1 MAECRTYPRMRVLK
15 GAKIVLGASSVLDC
29 VVRDLTNIGARV
41 KIPSAVT
48 LPEDVAITFDGGR
61 TCRPC
66 RVAWRTLD
74 ETGLEFTNPDSHQ
87 PAA

>member
-1 MAECRTYPRMRVLK
+1 MSKSRNYPRMRVLK
-15 GAKIVLGASSVLDC
+15 GAKIVLGTSSVLDC
-29 VVRDLTNIGARV
+29 VVRDLTNGGARV
-41 KIPSAVT
+41 KIPNAVD
-48 LPEDVAITFDGGR
+48 LPEEFAITFDGGR

-74 ETGLEFTNPDSHQ
+74 ETGLEFTEPNPQQ

>member
-1 MAECRTYPRMRVLK
+1 MSESRNYPRMRVLK
-15 GAKIVLGASSVLDC
+15 GAKIVLGTSSVLDC
-29 VVRDLTNIGARV
+29 VVRDITNGGARV
-41 KIPSAVT
+41 KIPNAVD
-48 LPEDVAITFDGGR
+48 LPEAIAITFDGGR

-74 ETGLEFTNPDSHQ
+74 ETGLEFTDPNSHQ